1 MMIILE
7 QLLNWFLSIG
17 ARPIDLLFIAIL
29 YFVRLKDIKRI
40 EKLMVWY
47 QLLNTGLATHGW
59 IIKLKLGVTT
69 IRRHRNGDIELVDAI
84 NEIDGDQ

>member
-1 MMIILE
+1 MELW
-7 QLLNWFLSIG
+7 NWFTGNLVALG
-17 ARPIDLLFIAIL
+17 ASPFDLLLVLALIGS
-29 YFVRLKDIKRI
+29 YFQNKWLKDK
-40 EKLMVWY
+40 Y

-84 NEIDGDQ
+84 NEIGEE

>member
-1 MMIILE
+1 MELW
-7 QLLNWFLSIG
+7 NWFTGNLVALG
-17 ARPIDLLFIAIL
+17 ASPFDLLLVLALIGS
-29 YFVRLKDIKRI
+29 YFQNKWLKDK
-40 EKLMVWY
+40 Y

-84 NEIDGDQ
+84 NEIDGD

>member
-1 MMIILE
+1 MELW
-7 QLLNWFLSIG
+7 NWFTGNLVALG
-17 ARPIDLLFIAIL
+17 ASPFDLLLVLALIGS
-29 YFVRLKDIKRI
+29 YFQNKWLKDK
-40 EKLMVWY
+40 Y

-84 NEIDGDQ
+84 NEIDAE

>member
-1 MMIILE
+1 MMELW
-7 QLLNWFLSIG
+7 NWFTGNLVALG
-17 ARPIDLLFIAIL
+17 ASPFDLLLVLALIGS
-29 YFVRLKDIKRI
+29 YFQNKWLKDK
-40 EKLMVWY
+40 Y

-84 NEIDGDQ
+84 NEIDAE

>member
-1 MMIILE
+1 MDV
-7 QLLNWFLSIG
+7 LLNWFLGIQQALGASTFDTFLVIALIG
-17 ARPIDLLFIAIL
+17 SYLQNKW
-29 YFVRLKDIKRI
+29 LK
-40 EKLMVWY
+40 EKY

-84 NEIDGDQ
+84 NEIEGD